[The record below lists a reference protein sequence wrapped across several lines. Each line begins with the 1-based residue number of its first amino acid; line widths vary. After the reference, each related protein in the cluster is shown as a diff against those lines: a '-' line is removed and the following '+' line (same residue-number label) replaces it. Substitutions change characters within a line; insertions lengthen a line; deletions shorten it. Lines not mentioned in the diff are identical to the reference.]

1 MPTDPSFWLC
11 IQINLLS
18 HRQTQYEQILYRC
31 KMQISTL
38 LTIYGHF
45 TGFFTGKLWNS
56 LKSCNFPLKNP
67 VIRPH
72 RVSGADEW
80 AGCFNIVHRYYRK
93 PLSYLW
99 NNHSFLIW
107 RFYHWRVI
115 YYRDWFEFPPF
126 YGSLFLQCCLQL
138 SEHKSQ
144 WDKNISLKG
153 YLFYICNSV
162 IFSVGLILGRGLY
175 WKYHTHTHGISS
187 SLARTDMDV
196 YCVKYL
202 IISISIQ

>member
-80 AGCFNIVHRYYRK
+80 TGCFNMVHRYYRK

-115 YYRDWFEFPPF
+115 YYRDWFEFRPF
-126 YGSLFLQCCLQL
+126 YVRCFCNVVYNFLNTSHNEMKILVWKVICSTYVTAL
-138 SEHKSQ
+138 SSV
-144 WDKNISLKG
+144 WDWFLA
-153 YLFYICNSV
+153 
-162 IFSVGLILGRGLY
+162 VGFTENT
-175 WKYHTHTHGISS
+175 THTHGISS
-187 SLARTDMDV
+187 SLARTGMDV